1 MNDTAEIGAQ
11 STPQEEAFDSEK
23 VQRLPIRELL
33 KRIGP
38 SIILTG
44 IAVGPGSITTASM
57 IGSEY
62 GYTLVW
68 LFLPIMF
75 MGVSFLLTTH
85 RISLLTGMP
94 TFHAIRHYY
103 GSGAAKFVG
112 IASFLSCMFFT
123 IGNISGCGAGMNLIF
138 GINWKIGATILIAAL
153 VYCYFSKGVYNRV
166 EKIIGICIIGMLVAY
181 CVTLGIAGGPD
192 PGQMASGLT
201 HWTFPAGS
209 FATALAFISTSA
221 SINAGIYGTYLG
233 QEKKWKKEDLFNGT
247 VLIDAIAQ
255 SIGVILI
262 SGAIMLVGAIVLH
275 PNGTKITSAVQL
287 AEMLIP
293 LMGQS
298 ANVVMG
304 IALLAAAFSALLGN
318 THRTVVL
325 LNAGFNQP
333 TSLEDKSIKRNAM
346 IVVAIA
352 AVICFTYGK
361 SPVQLIY
368 LANVASAIATP
379 VAGGFICAM
388 IWRKDVNQG
397 AKKPRVLRV
406 CMLISYL
413 FCLIL
418 TLSTLGKVLTNFSS
432 SIAALF

>member
-1 MNDTAEIGAQ
+1 
-11 STPQEEAFDSEK
+11 
-23 VQRLPIRELL
+23 
-33 KRIGP
+33 
-38 SIILTG
+38 
-44 IAVGPGSITTASM
+44 
-57 IGSEY
+57 
-62 GYTLVW
+62 
-68 LFLPIMF
+68 
-75 MGVSFLLTTH
+75 
-85 RISLLTGMP
+85 
-94 TFHAIRHYY
+94 
-103 GSGAAKFVG
+103 
-112 IASFLSCMFFT
+112 
-123 IGNISGCGAGMNLIF
+123 
-138 GINWKIGATILIAAL
+138 
-153 VYCYFSKGVYNRV
+153 
-166 EKIIGICIIGMLVAY
+166 
-181 CVTLGIAGGPD
+181 
-192 PGQMASGLT
+192 
-201 HWTFPAGS
+201 
-209 FATALAFISTSA
+209 
-221 SINAGIYGTYLG
+221 
-233 QEKKWKKEDLFNGT
+233 
-247 VLIDAIAQ
+247 
-255 SIGVILI
+255 
-262 SGAIMLVGAIVLH
+262 
-275 PNGTKITSAVQL
+275 
-287 AEMLIP
+287 MLIP

-361 SPVQLIY
+361 APVQLIY

-397 AKKPRVLRV
+397 AKKPRVLRI